1 MCASPDFQ
9 FVLSWIHS
17 KGKGTAVDVGVCGA
31 ARLPMERK
39 MVVGRAGTKGDAAA
53 REQGVVVGKLVYLP

>member
-1 MCASPDFQ
+1 
-9 FVLSWIHS
+9 
-17 KGKGTAVDVGVCGA
+17 
-31 ARLPMERK
+31 MERK